1 MFGALLKSWDTAI
14 NQSFLSDFMKSYTN
28 DINDPSEILNKQLYP
43 SLVSGAELVG
53 GFTANLSS
61 AALINLFAVDDPLA
75 IPKVIVIKELICLP
89 SMYMMYLIPDQ
100 FWWSIGG
107 YYLKQSLGQGW
118 KTPAILM
125 LKSVVDPEVVSLLIG
140 IFLFLTKIDFS
151 VAIAVFGSIKKSKNL
166 NENDPENFG
175 KWISIVCMI
184 PLGLSVPVFYLAGV
198 FLQQKQEAEI
208 LRGKITRT
216 KIKRQTLVN
225 NTVFREVADLAG
237 AGVFFIEKD
246 QK

>member
-1 MFGALLKSWDTAI
+1 MFIKEPDNSVNKEKDEKEDDNLHDYCCKLLNEYAIGFKKIFTNKAATFIMFGALLKSWDTAI

-28 DINDPSEILNKQLYP
+28 DINDPSEVLNKQLYP

-61 AALINLFAVDDPLA
+61 AALIDLFAVDDPLA

-125 LKSVVDPEVVSLLIG
+125 LKSVVDPEIVSLLIG
-140 IFLFLTKIDFS
+140 IFLFLIINLST
-151 VAIAVFGSIKKSKNL
+151 VAF
-166 NENDPENFG
+166 
-175 KWISIVCMI
+175 
-184 PLGLSVPVFYLAGV
+184 LST
-198 FLQQKQEAEI
+198 
-208 LRGKITRT
+208 TR
-216 KIKRQTLVN
+216 
-225 NTVFREVADLAG
+225 
-237 AGVFFIEKD
+237 
-246 QK
+246 